1 MTDKEH
7 APHTS
12 QALNRKHLGSNEKL
26 IKYSTQ
32 ISGIERCR
40 MLASGKVN
48 QRMTD
53 PVIARLLEE
62 NNMLLCSIDEKLRK
76 IIFNTNGK

>member
-1 MTDKEH
+1 
-7 APHTS
+7 
-12 QALNRKHLGSNEKL
+12 
-26 IKYSTQ
+26 
-32 ISGIERCR
+32 